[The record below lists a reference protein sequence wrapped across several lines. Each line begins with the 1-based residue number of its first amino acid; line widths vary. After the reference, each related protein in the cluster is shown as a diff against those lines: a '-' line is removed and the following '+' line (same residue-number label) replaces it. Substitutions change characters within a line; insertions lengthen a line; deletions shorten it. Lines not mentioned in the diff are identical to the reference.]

1 MLQRPQ
7 TLLLLLFCALAA
19 ANAFA
24 FPLEQQVFSAVLDL
38 TLAPYV
44 SLVSLVLAF
53 LIGLNIFLYS
63 NRPLQ
68 IRINRVVWV
77 LFTLF
82 WGSYVFFVV
91 QHFSDS
97 FSVYLPDLILAF
109 IGELCL
115 LFANRLIRKDENLVR
130 SLDRLR

>member
-7 TLLLLLFCALAA
+7 TLLLMLFCALATT
-19 ANAFA
+19 NAFV
-24 FPLEQQVFSAVLDL
+24 FPLEEQVFSFLLEASASYAPLISLLFVLL
-38 TLAPYV
+38 I
-44 SLVSLVLAF
+44 VL
-53 LIGLNIFLYS
+53 NVFLYT

-68 IRINRVVWV
+68 IRINQLVWL

-91 QHFSDS
+91 QQYSES
-97 FSVYLPDLILAF
+97 FSVYFPDLVLAF
-109 IGELCL
+109 FGELCL
-115 LFANRLIRKDENLVR
+115 IFANRFIRKDENLVR